1 MTKTIYKG
9 YKVRIYPTKE
19 QEEIFN
25 KHIGTSRFIW
35 NKLKDIL
42 DKHYKETKKHLS
54 WFDLNKKIVELKKT
68 KGFEWLY
75 NISHSTL
82 KAVSKQ
88 LSDAYS
94 LFFDFIKGKVKSK
107 TKIGLPK
114 FKAKKHSK
122 KSYSIRNDGIYFTED
137 GYWQIPKAGKVKCK
151 TDLSIP
157 RGTYSNP
164 GGKFYGLTISKNIND
179 KWFLSFSMEKEVEY
193 EERENQ
199 AFENKSIIGIDLG
212 IKTLA
217 TVAYRNNGTITYKKY
232 PNINK
237 SKRMRN
243 LEKREKELQR
253 SISRKHRTYKRL
265 NIDTK
270 DKDYKKSNRLL
281 RVEKELEKVYKRKTD
296 IRRNHI
302 NQITA
307 EIVKMKPDR
316 VVMEDL
322 GVQKMVKN
330 KFLAKYIQDANF
342 NYFIENMKYKCDWN
356 NIEFKQVP
364 TNYPSSKTCS
374 CCGYIKKDLTL
385 RDRVYVCPICGYEED
400 RDVNAAKN
408 LLSYKFNI

>member
-1 MTKTIYKG
+1 MKG

-25 KHIGTSRFIW
+25 NHIGASRFIW
-35 NKLKDIL
+35 NKLKEIKDN
-42 DKHYKETKKHLS
+42 HYKETKESLGN
-54 WFDLNKKIVELKKT
+54 FDLNKKITELKKT

-75 NISHSTL
+75 NISNGTL
-82 KAVSKQ
+82 QTVSKQ
-88 LSDAYS
+88 LTNAYNK
-94 LFFDFIKGKVKSK
+94 FYKHIKGKSK
-107 TKIGLPK
+107 GKVGLPK
-114 FKAKKHSK
+114 FRSRKHSK
-122 KSYSIRNDGIYFTED
+122 KSYSIKNDKTYFTED
-137 GYWQIPKAGKVKCK
+137 GYWQIPKAGKLKCK

-164 GGKFYGLTISKNIND
+164 NGKFYGLTISKTVND

-193 EERENQ
+193 EEHENQ
-199 AFENKSIIGIDLG
+199 VFENKSIIGIDLG

-217 TVAYRNNGTITYKKY
+217 TVAYKNNGNITVKKY

-243 LEKREKELQR
+243 LEKRQNELQK
-253 SISRKHRTYKRL
+253 SISRKYRTYKRL
-265 NIDTK
+265 KIDTR

-281 RVEKELEKVYKRKTD
+281 RVEKELGKVYKRKTD

-322 GVQKMVKN
+322 KVQNIIKN
-330 KFLAKYIQDANF
+330 KHLSKHIQDANF

-364 TNYPSSKTCS
+364 NNYPSSKTCS

-385 RDRVYVCPICGYEED
+385 KDRTYVCPICGYEED

>member
-1 MTKTIYKG
+1 
-9 YKVRIYPTKE
+9 V
-19 QEEIFN
+19 
-25 KHIGTSRFIW
+25 
-35 NKLKDIL
+35 
-42 DKHYKETKKHLS
+42 
-54 WFDLNKKIVELKKT
+54 
-68 KGFEWLY
+68 
-75 NISHSTL
+75 
-82 KAVSKQ
+82 
-88 LSDAYS
+88 
-94 LFFDFIKGKVKSK
+94 
-107 TKIGLPK
+107 
-114 FKAKKHSK
+114 
-122 KSYSIRNDGIYFTED
+122 
-137 GYWQIPKAGKVKCK
+137 
-151 TDLSIP
+151 
-157 RGTYSNP
+157 
-164 GGKFYGLTISKNIND
+164 
-179 KWFLSFSMEKEVEY
+179 
-193 EERENQ
+193 
-199 AFENKSIIGIDLG
+199 FENKSIIGIDLG

-281 RVEKELEKVYKRKTD
+281 RVEKELGKVYKRKTD

-322 GVQKMVKN
+322 GVQKMMKN

-342 NYFIENMKYKCDWN
+342 NYFIDNMKYKCDWN

-364 TNYPSSKTCS
+364 SDYPSSKTCS
-374 CCGYIKKDLTL
+374 CCGYIKKDLKL
-385 RDRVYVCPICGYEED
+385 KDRTYVCPICGYEED